1 MSQLL
6 REDAKHGNVND
17 TLFND
22 GPSRVRFTS
31 MTKTTC
37 YKGELLYNEGG
48 NTVGN
53 KKQLFCL

>member
-37 YKGELLYNEGG
+37 YKGELLYNEGE
-48 NTVGN
+48 NN
-53 KKQLFCL
+53 NP